1 LPVSLDRLW
10 QPRNWAL
17 LLFAL
22 NLTVGLAFCF
32 AIFPS
37 LAGTTT
43 GLDPDGYGGAGRVLY
58 ETGQFSTIEKAPLY
72 PAFVALVSLL
82 TGGYRVWTIQAAQC
96 LVAALTCVLLYVVF
110 RQTLGEPMARWAS
123 LACALYP
130 MLVWY
135 TPRLWTETFLTFVL
149 AGFALT
155 LINLLQNPTIPRALL
170 CGVLAGV
177 VALSKGIALIFV
189 LLVPLV
195 LLLRSTNMWGKLP
208 TCPTSRHVLVV
219 EGVPAGQGNYSRE
232 KAWCW
237 MLLFALAA
245 AVLIAPWTWRNW
257 TLTGEFLP
265 IHANGGYN
273 FYLGNGFAR
282 HWLRAPFSYVDLK
295 AMTMQDAQNLYDA
308 LGIPPPTDPL
318 AQDRVLLRAALAD
331 MGEHPLLVLQ
341 KLAVQSL
348 TFWYLAADAPKSILT
363 GVLQFPVALVALP
376 GIVRALRRRS
386 WTLVLLVPVMGIMA
400 VSVAVFAFARLSA
413 TIMPYTIGL
422 AVYGLWPIIRQLR
435 RTT

>member
-1 LPVSLDRLW
+1 MSLDRLW

-82 TGGYRVWTIQAAQC
+82 TGGYRVWAIQAAQC

-110 RQTLGEPMARWAS
+110 RQTLREPMARWAS

-155 LINLLQNPTIPRALL
+155 LVNLLQSPTIPRALL
-170 CGVLAGV
+170 CGALAGV
-177 VALSKGIALIFV
+177 VTLSKGIALIFV
-189 LLVPLV
+189 PLAPLV
-195 LLLRSTNMWGKLP
+195 LLLRFRS
-208 TCPTSRHVLVV
+208 
-219 EGVPAGQGNYSRE
+219 

-265 IHANGGYN
+265 VHANGGYN

-295 AMTMQDAQNLYDA
+295 AMTMQDAQNLYNA
-308 LGIPPPTDPL
+308 LGIPPPADPL

-363 GVLQFPVALVALP
+363 GVLQFPVTLAALP

-386 WTLVLLVPVMGIMA
+386 WALVLLAPVMGIMA
-400 VSVAVFAFARLSA
+400 ISVAVFAFARLSA

-422 AVYGLWPIIRQLR
+422 AVYGLWPIIKRLR